1 MFYSARTQIIPALV
15 VDDLLVSH
23 MHVANKLCGVIGNAD
38 MYKEFMWQELYYFEE
53 RVSMI
58 PLIVKGMVYVVLKLL
73 IQLCEIK

>member
-1 MFYSARTQIIPALV
+1 
-15 VDDLLVSH
+15 

-38 MYKEFMWQELYYFEE
+38 MYKEFMWQELYYLEE

>member
-1 MFYSARTQIIPALV
+1 
-15 VDDLLVSH
+15 
-23 MHVANKLCGVIGNAD
+23 
-38 MYKEFMWQELYYFEE
+38 MYKEFMWQELYYLEE